1 MGSELVSQIGVD
13 ALKTVLM
20 VAMPLL
26 VLALTVG
33 LIVSVFQSV
42 TQIQEMTLTFVPKIL
57 ALLGGLYVFSGYM
70 LDRLMGFFFEVI
82 RIIPNVVR

>member
-1 MGSELVSQIGVD
+1 MGSELVSQVGVD

-33 LIVSVFQSV
+33 LMVSVFQSV

-57 ALLGGLYVFSGYM
+57 ALLGGLYVFSSYM
-70 LDRLMGFFFEVI
+70 LDRLMGFFHEVI
-82 RIIPNVVR
+82 RMIPNVVR

>member
-57 ALLGGLYVFSGYM
+57 AIGLTM
-70 LDRLMGFFFEVI
+70 LVAGPWMLRSLVGFAEGLFRRLPEF
-82 RIIPNVVR
+82 VR